1 MTSVIA
7 GLSSIEAS
15 RRLTADGPN
24 QLPEPRR
31 PSALRH
37 FGKQFTHLLA
47 ILLWVASGLAL
58 LAGQPSLA
66 VAIVV
71 VIVLNAIFAFAQ
83 EYRADRSAER
93 LRSLLPMSARVRR
106 DGQLRVIDATQLVRG
121 DLVVLRSGDRI
132 SADLTLTVSH
142 SLAVDES
149 MVSGESVAVRH
160 AAGELVVAGTFV
172 VQGEGE
178 GVVNAIGAHTTI
190 AGIAA
195 LTRQAHRPPSP
206 LTVQLNRVVKIIAV
220 IAIIA
225 GALLGMAGLGMGL
238 APTQAFL
245 FAVGVAVALV
255 PEGLLP
261 TVTLSLARGASLM
274 AGRNAL
280 VRHLDAVETLGAT
293 TYICTDK
300 TGTLTQNRMAVVEV
314 WTPAGT
320 ALLEGTGYEP
330 TARIQ
335 ASPEVVDR
343 MRRAAQSAVQ
353 CVSGRVVQQGATWIA
368 EGDAMEAAVHAWS
381 LRLGGLLKPEEPI
394 QLRLAYTADR
404 MLSSVV
410 IAGRSIVL
418 GAPEAVLSRC
428 LGSVPLDVVND
439 LAERGRRVL
448 AVAEGAWHPGEPDN
462 NAETGLTLL
471 ALIGFEDPPRPD
483 IAEALAAC
491 RTADIKVAM
500 ITGDHPGTAAA
511 VAREVGLLG
520 ERGIVLDASR
530 LPTDDEELAACLD
543 REDGAV
549 VARVTPGQ
557 KLRIAR
563 VLRQRGHVV
572 AMTGDGVNDAPVLR
586 EADVG
591 VAMGLSGSDVT
602 KAAADLVLLDDHF
615 ATIVNAIELGRATFA
630 NVRRFLTYHLTDN
643 VAELAPFAAWAL
655 TGGNLPLAI
664 GVLQILALDIGTD
677 MLPALALGA
686 EPPNRR
692 ILSGRVR
699 QHSLIDGRLLGRAL
713 LVLGVTEAVC
723 ALTTFVAVLSSRGWT
738 WGATPAAS
746 TLAIASGSAFAAIAL
761 GQMANAFACRSE
773 TQPVWRQ
780 RLGTNR
786 LLIGAVTAELV
797 LLGVFLGVPPLARLL
812 GGSWPSTLGWAL
824 AFCAVPIL
832 IIVDASYK
840 ALRRSRSRQLA
851 LASVRITSGGRR

>member
-1 MTSVIA
+1 MAV
-7 GLSSIEAS
+7 
-15 RRLTADGPN
+15 DGPN
-24 QLPEPRR
+24 QLPAPRR

-58 LAGQPSLA
+58 LAGQPALA

-93 LRSLLPMSARVRR
+93 LSALLPISARVRR
-106 DGQLRVIDATQLVRG
+106 DAQLRVIDATQLVRG
-121 DLVVLRSGDRI
+121 DVVVLRSGDRI
-132 SADLTLTVSH
+132 SADLILTVSH
-142 SLAVDES
+142 ALAVDES
-149 MVSGESVAVRH
+149 MVSGESVAVQH
-160 AAGELVVAGTFV
+160 AAGELVAAGTFV

-178 GVVNAIGAHTTI
+178 GVVNATGAYTTI

-195 LTRQAHRPPSP
+195 LTRQARRHPSP

-225 GALLGMAGLGMGL
+225 GAMLGIAGLGMGL

-245 FAVGVAVALV
+245 FAVGVTVALV

-280 VRHLDAVETLGAT
+280 VRQLDAVETLGAT

-335 ASPEVVDR
+335 ASPEVIDR
-343 MRRAAQSAVQ
+343 MRGAAESAVQ
-353 CVSGRVVQQGATWIA
+353 CVHGRVVQQGTTWVA

-381 LRLGGLLKPEEPI
+381 LRVGGNLKPEEPI
-394 QLRLAYTADR
+394 QLQLAYTADR

-410 IAGRSIVL
+410 LAGRSVVR
-418 GAPEAVLSRC
+418 GAPEAVLSRR
-428 LGSVPLDVVND
+428 LGSVPLDVVKD
-439 LAERGRRVL
+439 LAERGRLVL
-448 AVAEGAWHPGEPDN
+448 AVAEGAWHPGEPESK
-462 NAETGLTLL
+462 AETGLTLL

-483 IAEALAAC
+483 VAEALAAC
-491 RTADIKVAM
+491 RSADIKVAM
-500 ITGDHPGTAAA
+500 ITGDHRGTAAA

-520 ERGIVLDASR
+520 ERGIVLEANR

-563 VLRQRGHVV
+563 VLRARGHIV
-572 AMTGDGVNDAPVLR
+572 AMTGDGVNDAPALR

-615 ATIVNAIELGRATFA
+615 ATIVNAVELGRATFA

-643 VAELAPFAAWAL
+643 VAELAPFAAWVL
-655 TGGNLPLAI
+655 TGGKLPLAI

-686 EPPNRR
+686 EPANRR
-692 ILSGRVR
+692 IMSGRVR
-699 QHSLIDGRLLGRAL
+699 QRSLVDGRLLRRAL

-738 WGATPAAS
+738 WGSTPAAT

-786 LLIGAVTAELV
+786 LLVGAVTAELV
-797 LLGVFLGVPPLARLL
+797 LLGVFLGFPPLARLL
-812 GGSWPSTLGWAL
+812 GGSWPSALGWAL

-840 ALRRSRSRQLA
+840 ALRRSRSRELA
-851 LASVRITSGGRR
+851 VASVRITSGGPR

>member
-7 GLSSIEAS
+7 GLSSVEAS
-15 RRLTADGPN
+15 RRLAPDGPN

-37 FGKQFTHLLA
+37 LGKQFTHLLA

-58 LAGQPSLA
+58 LAGQPTLA

-106 DGQLRVIDATQLVRG
+106 DCQLRVIDATQLVRG

-142 SLAVDES
+142 ALAVDES

-280 VRHLDAVETLGAT
+280 VRHIDAVETLGAT

-320 ALLEGTGYEP
+320 AFLDGLGYEP
-330 TARIQ
+330 TAQIQ
-335 ASPEVVDR
+335 GSSEVIDR
-343 MRRAAQSAVQ
+343 MRRAAESAVK
-353 CVSGRVVQQGATWIA
+353 CV
-368 EGDAMEAAVHAWS
+368 
-381 LRLGGLLKPEEPI
+381 
-394 QLRLAYTADR
+394 
-404 MLSSVV
+404 
-410 IAGRSIVL
+410 AGRLCKKVRPGSPREMRWQPRSTP
-418 GAPEAVLSRC
+418 GRC
-428 LGSVPLDVVND
+428 
-439 LAERGRRVL
+439 
-448 AVAEGAWHPGEPDN
+448 
-462 NAETGLTLL
+462 
-471 ALIGFEDPPRPD
+471 
-483 IAEALAAC
+483 
-491 RTADIKVAM
+491 
-500 ITGDHPGTAAA
+500 
-511 VAREVGLLG
+511 
-520 ERGIVLDASR
+520 
-530 LPTDDEELAACLD
+530 ELAAARRRNSPFSFGSPILPIACSARWSSPNAPSSLA
-543 REDGAV
+543 RLRRFSAGAW
-549 VARVTPGQ
+549 A
-557 KLRIAR
+557 
-563 VLRQRGHVV
+563 
-572 AMTGDGVNDAPVLR
+572 
-586 EADVG
+586 
-591 VAMGLSGSDVT
+591 
-602 KAAADLVLLDDHF
+602 
-615 ATIVNAIELGRATFA
+615 
-630 NVRRFLTYHLTDN
+630 RFLTMSSMILQSG
-643 VAELAPFAAWAL
+643 VAGCWQWQKAH
-655 TGGNLPLAI
+655 
-664 GVLQILALDIGTD
+664 GTQ
-677 MLPALALGA
+677 
-686 EPPNRR
+686 
-692 ILSGRVR
+692 V
-699 QHSLIDGRLLGRAL
+699 SLRAK
-713 LVLGVTEAVC
+713 
-723 ALTTFVAVLSSRGWT
+723 
-738 WGATPAAS
+738 P
-746 TLAIASGSAFAAIAL
+746 
-761 GQMANAFACRSE
+761 
-773 TQPVWRQ
+773 
-780 RLGTNR
+780 RLG
-786 LLIGAVTAELV
+786 
-797 LLGVFLGVPPLARLL
+797 
-812 GGSWPSTLGWAL
+812 
-824 AFCAVPIL
+824 
-832 IIVDASYK
+832 
-840 ALRRSRSRQLA
+840 
-851 LASVRITSGGRR
+851 

>member
-7 GLSSIEAS
+7 GLSSSEAS
-15 RRLTADGPN
+15 RRLAADGPN

-31 PSALRH
+31 PSALWH
-37 FGKQFTHLLA
+37 LGKQFTHLLA

-58 LAGQPSLA
+58 LAGQPALA

-132 SADLTLTVSH
+132 SADLILTVSH
-142 SLAVDES
+142 ALAVDES
-149 MVSGESVAVRH
+149 MVSGESVAVQH

-195 LTRQAHRPPSP
+195 LSRQARRPPSP

-238 APTQAFL
+238 ASTQAFL

-280 VRHLDAVETLGAT
+280 VRRLDAVETLGAT

-330 TARIQ
+330 TARIR
-335 ASPEVVDR
+335 ASAEVIDR
-343 MRRAAQSAVQ
+343 MRWAAESAVQ
-353 CVSGRVVQQGATWIA
+353 CVSGRVVQQGTTWVA

-381 LRLGGLLKPEEPI
+381 LRVGGSLKPEEPI

-410 IAGRSIVL
+410 LAERSIVL

-428 LGSVPLDVVND
+428 LGSAPHDVVND

-448 AVAEGAWHPGEPDN
+448 AVAEGQWHPGEPES

-483 IAEALAAC
+483 VAEALAAC
-491 RTADIKVAM
+491 RSADIKVAM

-563 VLRQRGHVV
+563 VLRGRGHVV
-572 AMTGDGVNDAPVLR
+572 AMTGDGVNDAPALR

-615 ATIVNAIELGRATFA
+615 ATIVNAVELGRATFA

-655 TGGNLPLAI
+655 TGGKLPLAI

-692 ILSGRVR
+692 IMSGRVPQR
-699 QHSLIDGRLLGRAL
+699 SLIDGRLLRRAL

-723 ALTTFVAVLSSRGWT
+723 ALTTFVAVLASRGWT
-738 WGATPAAS
+738 WGTTPAAS

-797 LLGVFLGVPPLARLL
+797 LLGVFLGFPPLARLL

-824 AFCAVPIL
+824 AFCAVPIV

-840 ALRRSRSRQLA
+840 ALRRSRSRELA
-851 LASVRITSGGRR
+851 LAPVRITSGGGR